1 MSWKRIGTVL
11 AWVVGLSAFYAVLL
25 GSQTLDA
32 VDKEFPSRDTVCA
45 APSELSLRYELRAA
59 ELDDDIV
66 DALRCVPAA
75 HQELANRFGAKLVIV
90 DDALEKVFPQIE
102 VDPVSELAGV
112 YDPDTR
118 TLYVNQ
124 RKRYP
129 GKTTLHELGH
139 LLDHALG
146 DPSEREPYISIHSA
160 ARERGDLALRLAASP
175 REHFAESFARYYF
188 SDRTRRRLQEQDA
201 RTWEYFRDLK
211 AR

>member
-1 MSWKRIGTVL
+1 MRWKRIGTVL

-25 GSQTLDA
+25 GTQTLDA
-32 VDKEFPSRDTVCA
+32 IDKEFPNRGGICTE
-45 APSELSLRYELRAA
+45 PSELVIRYELRAA
-59 ELDDDIV
+59 EIDDDIA
-66 DALRCVPAA
+66 DALRCVPAS
-75 HQELANRFGAKLVIV
+75 HQELANRFGAKLVI
-90 DDALEKVFPQIE
+90 DDEPLEKAFPQIE

-112 YDPDTR
+112 YDPKTR

-139 LLDHALG
+139 LVDHALG
-146 DPSEREPYISIHSA
+146 DPSEREPYTSIHAA
-160 ARERGDLALRLAASP
+160 ARARGDLALRLAASP